1 MCVDGLGQSLEQTEW
16 QESPPMRVLVVE
28 DEKRLASYLANG
40 LRENGY
46 AVDVAHD
53 GEDAAH
59 LGKTGL
65 YDLILLD
72 ILLPKQSGFEVLR
85 EIRRAGV
92 PTPILCLTARNEPT
106 DKVTGLDLGA
116 DDYLAKPFNFAELLA
131 RLRALLRRS
140 PRMAPTVLQCADL
153 TLDPAT
159 RRVARAGKELDLTP
173 REHALLEFLLRRAG
187 TVVTRSA
194 LIEGIWDMNF
204 DSLTNVLDVLVN
216 RLRTKVDQP
225 FPQKLIHTVR
235 SVGYVLSEEP
245 C

>member
-1 MCVDGLGQSLEQTEW
+1 MSTLEVRRDDSLAADGGGG
-16 QESPPMRVLVVE
+16 MRILVVE
-28 DEKRLASYLANG
+28 DEKRLASYLAKG

-46 AVDVAHD
+46 AVDVSHD
-53 GEDAAH
+53 GEEGAH
-59 LGKTGL
+59 LAKSAI
-65 YDLILLD
+65 YDAVVLD
-72 ILLPKQSGFEVLR
+72 ILLPKQSGFEV
-85 EIRRAGV
+85 IRAVRRDGV
-92 PTPILCLTARNEPT
+92 ATPILCLTARGEPN
-106 DKVTGLDLGA
+106 DRITGLDLGA

-159 RRVARAGKELDLTP
+159 RRVIRADKELDLTP
-173 REHALLEFLLRRAG
+173 REYALLEFLLRRAG

-204 DSLTNVLDVLVN
+204 DSLTNVLEVLVN
-216 RLRTKVDQP
+216 RLRGKVDQP

-235 SVGYVLSEEP
+235 YVGYVLSEEP